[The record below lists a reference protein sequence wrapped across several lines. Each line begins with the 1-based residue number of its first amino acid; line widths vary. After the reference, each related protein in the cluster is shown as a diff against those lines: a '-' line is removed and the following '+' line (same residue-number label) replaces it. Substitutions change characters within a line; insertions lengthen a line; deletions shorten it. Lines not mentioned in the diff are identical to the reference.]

1 MGRIDKYMHSETAKE
16 NYVPVREKRQADS
29 EKKIDKLVSVKIY
42 QSVQKRLKEVSFQT
56 NKSQTL
62 LISELVERFLPM
74 IEQELLQENE
84 NVSKGQT
91 SIYDYL
97 D

>member
-1 MGRIDKYMHSETAKE
+1 M
-16 NYVPVREKRQADS
+16 
-29 EKKIDKLVSVKIY
+29 
-42 QSVQKRLKEVSFQT
+42 QKRLKEVSFQT

>member
-1 MGRIDKYMHSETAKE
+1 MGRFDKYMDSEAAKE
-16 NYVPVREKRQADS
+16 NYVPVRKKRQADS

-74 IEQELLQENE
+74 IEQELLRENE

>member
-1 MGRIDKYMHSETAKE
+1 MGRFVKYMDSETAKE

>member
-1 MGRIDKYMHSETAKE
+1 MGRFDKYMDSETAKE

-42 QSVQKRLKEVSFQT
+42 QSVQKKLKEVSFQT

>member
-1 MGRIDKYMHSETAKE
+1 MFLL
-16 NYVPVREKRQADS
+16 EKRQADS